1 LFCHCHEEVLKN
13 NLSKL
18 LNHSK
23 MKKLHSL
30 LAMLFFST
38 TFLFAQNPSKVTL
51 KGMVQD
57 TSGVDQP
64 FATVM
69 LLNPKDSALINFTR
83 GDDKGYFEFKNV
95 KNMDYVLKISFVG
108 YIPYQLSITP
118 SANPINDLGGLRM
131 KPITKELMEVVIR
144 TAKAPLSIRGDTIE
158 YNASSFKVPPGS
170 TVEDLLRR
178 LPGIEVD
185 AAGNIK
191 AQGKDVKKL
200 YVDGKTFF
208 GDDPKSATK
217 NLDAETI
224 SKVQVFTE
232 KSEQSKLTGV
242 DDGKKEKAMNL
253 ELKEEFKKGSF
264 GKVTAAGGNDERW
277 VLRGNYNRFNKKEQF
292 SILGF
297 GNNINETGVNWADY
311 GEFKGQ
317 NSWNGQDNG
326 DFGFSSGGGFRY
338 FNSDEDVPRNR
349 FDGRGFTKNFG
360 GGVNYNFDNKKTKF
374 NSSYFYNQTKLN
386 LDEYSFRQTFFQD
399 SSFFNNDTLGLSDFR
414 NNHNILGRLE
424 QEIDSNNTVIV
435 KANLRFSGNDVTEGN
450 SQFFFKNSN
459 IANNRLTLN
468 NATDLS
474 SYNLSSYAIYRH
486 RFKKKGRS
494 VALSTSF
501 NDSKRDGF
509 ETIKTLNELFKAV
522 TLKDQIRQ
530 MNNNTGITRQIKS
543 SVLYTDALSKKFFL
557 ESFYNFS
564 SMDNNVNRQVK
575 DLEKNSERVDD
586 LSIYYKN
593 NVLYNRLGTSLRYSH
608 EGVNVSV
615 GAAAQQIKLLGQS
628 FSDENKPM
636 LREIKPDAFNNF
648 IPNISINM
656 EPKSNMYLG
665 VDYSYGVKAP
675 EFSDLQPVRNF
686 NNPAFRVEG
695 NPNLIPERSHDV
707 SLNFNYW
714 NPANFAHAGF
724 WASANL
730 YDNQIIYNQ
739 TIQSAATGIVM
750 ITKPENITS
759 GAGQNINSNLWMGF
773 PIVKTKLTMNI
784 NGGVNYNFAPSFVNG
799 EKNETRNTGFNG
811 NIGFNLTPN
820 PKIIVDLSI
829 NYNVN
834 FVKYSIQTQQNQ
846 TILNNGVDL
855 SVKWNFIP
863 KFFLETNMD
872 YNAYKNDRF
881 GFDQKIPIWNASVRR
896 IMGKTNR
903 FEVRLAVF
911 DLLNQRQAIRQ
922 NGTQNYISRSISQTL
937 ARYGMLSVTY
947 NLRGHEDKLKKNG
960 WM

>member
-1 LFCHCHEEVLKN
+1 MLKKQFT
-13 NLSKL
+13 KL
-18 LNHSK
+18 LNQQK
-23 MKKLHSL
+23 MKRLHSL
-30 LAMLFFST
+30 LAMLFIST
-38 TFLFAQNPSKVTL
+38 SFLFAQNPNKVTL

-95 KNMDYVLKISFVG
+95 KNTDYVLKISFVG
-108 YIPYQLSITP
+108 YIPYQLSIAP
-118 SANPINDLGGLRM
+118 SANAVNDLGGLKM

-158 YNASSFKVPPGS
+158 YNASSFKVPQGS

-200 YVDGKTFF
+200 YVDGKSFF
-208 GDDPKSATK
+208 GDDPKAATK

-277 VLRGNYNRFNKKEQF
+277 ALRGNYNRFNKTAQF
-292 SILGF
+292 SVLGY

-326 DFGFSSGGGFRY
+326 DFGFSSGGGGMMF
-338 FNSDEDVPRNR
+338 FNNNDEDVPRNR

-360 GGVNYNFDNKKTKF
+360 SGVNYNFDNKKTKV
-374 NSSYFYNQTKLN
+374 NSSYFYNQTRLN
-386 LDEYSFRQTFFQD
+386 LDELSFRQTFFQGT
-399 SSFFNNDTLGLSDFR
+399 SFSNNDTSQLTDFR
-414 NNHNILGRLE
+414 NNHNVLARLE

-435 KANLRFSGNDVTEGN
+435 KANLRFSGNDVVENN
-450 SQFFFKNSN
+450 SQFFFQNPQTPT
-459 IANNRLTLN
+459 NRLGLSNDNNLN
-468 NATDLS
+468 S
-474 SYNLSSYAIYRH
+474 HNLTSYAIFRH

-494 VALSTSF
+494 VAISTSY
-501 NDSKRDGF
+501 NDVKSNAIENIRINNRIFTG
-509 ETIKTLNELFKAV
+509 L
-522 TLKDQIRQ
+522 TLKDSISRLD
-530 MNNNTGITRQIKS
+530 NDNDRINRQIKS
-543 SVLYTDALSKKFFL
+543 SLLYTDALSKSVFW
-557 ESFYNFS
+557 ETFYNFS
-564 SMDNNVNRQVK
+564 NTNNNVNRQVK
-575 DLEKNSERVDD
+575 NLQINNERVDT
-586 LSIYYKN
+586 LSVFYKN
-593 NVLYNRLGTSLRYSH
+593 NILYNRLGTSFRYSKDGMNLSA
-608 EGVNVSV
+608 GV
-615 GAAAQQIKLLGQS
+615 AAQQINLLGQS
-628 FSDENKPM
+628 FADENKP
-636 LREIKPDAFNNF
+636 LLKEVKPEAFNNF
-648 IPNISINM
+648 IPNISINI
-656 EPKSNMYLG
+656 EPKNNMYVG
-665 VDYSYGVKAP
+665 FDYNYGVKAP
-675 EFSDLQPVRNF
+675 DINDLQPINNL
-686 NNPAFRVEG
+686 NNPAFRVVG
-695 NPNLIPERSHDV
+695 NAGLVPERSHNV
-707 SLNFNYW
+707 SMNFNYF
-714 NPANFAHAGF
+714 NPGNFSYAGF
-724 WASANL
+724 WASANF

-739 TIQSAATGIVM
+739 NLQVAETGIVM
-750 ITKPENITS
+750 ITRPENLKN
-759 GAGQNINSNLWMGF
+759 GGGQMINSNVWMGF

-784 NGGVNYNFAPSFVNG
+784 NGGINYNFSPSFIDGQRND
-799 EKNETRNTGFNG
+799 TRNMGYNG
-811 NIGFNLTPN
+811 NLSFDLTPD
-820 PKIIVDLSI
+820 PKIIVNLGIGI
-829 NYNVN
+829 NLNN
-834 FVKYSIQTQQNQ
+834 IKYSIQTQQNQ
-846 TILNNGVDL
+846 TILNNAVDL

-863 KFFLETNMD
+863 KYFLETNLD

-881 GFDQKIPIWNASVRR
+881 DFDQKIPIWNASIRR
-896 IMGKTNR
+896 LLGKTNR

-922 NGTQNYISRSISQTL
+922 NGSQNYISRTISQTL

>member
-1 LFCHCHEEVLKN
+1 MCQTFK
-13 NLSKL
+13 S
-18 LNHSK
+18 SK
-23 MKKLHSL
+23 MKRLHSL
-30 LAMLFFST
+30 LAMLFIST

-108 YIPYQLSITP
+108 YIPYQLSIAP

-158 YNASSFKVPPGS
+158 YNASSFKVPQGS

-200 YVDGKTFF
+200 YVDGKSFF
-208 GDDPKSATK
+208 GDDPKAATK

-264 GKVTAAGGNDERW
+264 GKLTAAGGNDERW
-277 VLRGNYNRFNKKEQF
+277 ALRGNYNRFNKTSQF
-292 SILGF
+292 SVLGY

-326 DFGFSSGGGFRY
+326 DFGFSGGGGRMGWGG
-338 FNSDEDVPRNR
+338 NDEDVPRNR

-360 GGVNYNFDNKKTKF
+360 SGMNYNFDNKKTKF
-374 NSSYFYNQTKLN
+374 NSSYFYNQTDLN
-386 LDEYSFRQTFFQD
+386 LDELSFRQTFFQGT
-399 SSFFNNDTLGLSDFR
+399 SFLNNDTLALTDFR
-414 NNHNILGRLE
+414 NNHNVLARLE

-435 KANLRFSGNDVTEGN
+435 KANLRFSGNDVMEDN
-450 SQFFFKNSN
+450 NQFFFKDPQTPS
-459 IANNRLTLN
+459 NRLELLN
-468 NATDLS
+468 TN
-474 SYNLSSYAIYRH
+474 NLNSHNLTSYAIFRH

-494 VALSTSF
+494 FAISTSF
-501 NDSKRDGF
+501 NDVKSNALENIRTNNRIFTG
-509 ETIKTLNELFKAV
+509 L
-522 TLKDQIRQ
+522 TLKDSISQL
-530 MNNNTGITRQIKS
+530 NNDNDKVNRQIKS
-543 SVLYTDALSKKFFL
+543 SILYTDALSKTVFW
-557 ESFYNFS
+557 ETFYNFS
-564 SMDNNVNRQVK
+564 NTNNNVNRQVNNLK
-575 DLEKNSERVDD
+575 INNERVDT
-586 LSIYYKN
+586 LSVFYKN
-593 NVLYNRLGTSLRYSH
+593 NILYNRMGTSFRYSKD
-608 EGVNVSV
+608 GMNLSV
-615 GAAAQQIKLLGQS
+615 GAAAQQINLLGQS
-628 FSDENKPM
+628 FADENKP
-636 LREIKPDAFNNF
+636 LLKEVKPNAFVNF
-648 IPNISINM
+648 IPNISVNI

-665 VDYSYGVKAP
+665 FDYSYGVKTP
-675 EFSDLQPVRNF
+675 EINDLQPINNL

-695 NPNLIPERSHDV
+695 NAGLVPERSHDV
-707 SLNFNYW
+707 SMNFNYF
-714 NPANFAHAGF
+714 NPANFSYAGF
-724 WASANL
+724 WASANF

-739 TIQSAATGIVM
+739 NLQVAETGIVM
-750 ITKPENITS
+750 ITKPENLK
-759 GAGQNINSNLWMGF
+759 GGGGQMINSNLWMGF

-784 NGGVNYNFAPSFVNG
+784 NGGINYNFSPSFINSQR
-799 EKNETRNTGFNG
+799 NDTRNMGYSSSLSFD
-811 NIGFNLTPN
+811 LTPN
-820 PKIIVDLSI
+820 PKLIVNLGMSLNLNNI
-829 NYNVN
+829 
-834 FVKYSIQTQQNQ
+834 KYSIQTQQNQ

-863 KFFLETNMD
+863 KFFLETNLD
-872 YNAYKNDRF
+872 YNAFKNERF

-896 IMGKTNR
+896 ILGKTNR

-922 NGTQNYISRSISQTL
+922 NGSQNYISRTISQTL

-947 NLRGHEDKLKKNG
+947 NIRGHEDKLKKNN

>member
-1 LFCHCHEEVLKN
+1 
-13 NLSKL
+13 
-18 LNHSK
+18 
-23 MKKLHSL
+23 MKRLHSL
-30 LAMLFFST
+30 LAMLFIST

-95 KNMDYVLKISFVG
+95 KNTDYVLKISFVG

-118 SANPINDLGGLRM
+118 SANAVNDLGGLKM

-158 YNASSFKVPPGS
+158 YNASSFKVPQGS

-200 YVDGKTFF
+200 YVDGKSFF
-208 GDDPKSATK
+208 GDDPKAATK

-277 VLRGNYNRFNKKEQF
+277 ALRGNYNRFNKTSQF
-292 SILGF
+292 SVLGF

-326 DFGFSSGGGFRY
+326 DFGFSSGGGGMMF
-338 FNSDEDVPRNR
+338 FNNNDEDVPRNR
-349 FDGRGFTKNFG
+349 FDGRGFTRNFG
-360 GGVNYNFDNKKTKF
+360 SGVNYNFDNKKTKL
-374 NSSYFYNQTKLN
+374 NSSYFYNQTNLN
-386 LDEYSFRQTFFQD
+386 LDELSFRQTFFQGT
-399 SSFFNNDTLGLSDFR
+399 SFLNNDTSNLTDFR
-414 NNHNILGRLE
+414 QNHNILARLE

-435 KANLRFSGNDVTEGN
+435 KANLRFSGNTMTEDN
-450 SQFFFKNSN
+450 SQFFFQNPQTPS
-459 IANNRLTLN
+459 NRLALLN
-468 NATDLS
+468 TNDLNS
-474 SYNLSSYAIYRH
+474 HNLTSYAIFRH

-494 VALSTSF
+494 IALSTSF
-501 NDSKRDGF
+501 NDVKSNALENIRINNRIFTG
-509 ETIKTLNELFKAV
+509 L
-522 TLKDQIRQ
+522 TLKDSISQLDNDNDKI
-530 MNNNTGITRQIKS
+530 NRQIKS
-543 SVLYTDALSKKFFL
+543 SLLYTDALSKTVFW
-557 ESFYNFS
+557 ETFYNFS
-564 SMDNNVNRQVK
+564 NTNNNVNRQVNNLK
-575 DLEKNSERVDD
+575 INNERVDT
-586 LSIYYKN
+586 LSVFYKN
-593 NVLYNRLGTSLRYSH
+593 NILYNRLGTSFRYSKD
-608 EGVNVSV
+608 GMNISA
-615 GAAAQQIKLLGQS
+615 GAAAQQINLLGQS
-628 FSDENKPM
+628 FADENKP
-636 LREIKPDAFNNF
+636 LKKEVKPDPFINF
-648 IPNISINM
+648 IPNVSVNI
-656 EPKSNMYLG
+656 EPKNNMYLG
-665 VDYSYGVKAP
+665 FDYNYGVKAP
-675 EFSDLQPVRNF
+675 DINDLQPINNL

-695 NPNLIPERSHDV
+695 NAGLVPERSHNV
-707 SLNFNYW
+707 SMNFNYF
-714 NPANFAHAGF
+714 NPGNFSYAGV
-724 WASANL
+724 WASANF

-739 TIQSAATGIVM
+739 NLQVAETGIVM
-750 ITKPENITS
+750 ITRPENLK
-759 GAGQNINSNLWMGF
+759 GGGGQMINSNVWMGF

-784 NGGVNYNFAPSFVNG
+784 NGGINYNFSPSFIDGQRND
-799 EKNETRNTGFNG
+799 TRNMGYNG
-811 NIGFNLTPN
+811 SLSFNLTPN

-829 NYNVN
+829 NLNLN
-834 FVKYSIQTQQNQ
+834 NIKYSIQTQQNQ

-863 KFFLETNMD
+863 KFFLESNLD

-881 GFDQKIPIWNASVRR
+881 NFDQKIPIWNASVRR
-896 IMGKTNR
+896 LLGKTNR

-922 NGTQNYISRSISQTL
+922 NGSQNYISRTISQTL

-947 NLRGHEDKLKKNG
+947 NLRGHEDKLKKNN

>member
-1 LFCHCHEEVLKN
+1 
-13 NLSKL
+13 
-18 LNHSK
+18 
-23 MKKLHSL
+23 MKRLHSL
-30 LAMLFFST
+30 LAMLFIST

-64 FATVM
+64 FATIM

-83 GDDKGYFEFKNV
+83 GNDKGYFEFKNV

-108 YIPYQLSITP
+108 YIPYQLSIAP

-158 YNASSFKVPPGS
+158 YNASSFKVPQGS

-264 GKVTAAGGNDERW
+264 GKLTAAGGNDERW
-277 VLRGNYNRFNKKEQF
+277 ALRGNYNRFNKTSQF
-292 SILGF
+292 SVLGY

-326 DFGFSSGGGFRY
+326 DFGFSGGGGRMWWGG
-338 FNSDEDVPRNR
+338 NDEDVPRNR

-360 GGVNYNFDNKKTKF
+360 SGMNYNFDNKKTKF
-374 NSSYFYNQTKLN
+374 NSSYFYNQTDLN
-386 LDEYSFRQTFFQD
+386 LDELSFRQTFFQGT
-399 SSFFNNDTLGLSDFR
+399 SFLNNDTLALTDFR
-414 NNHNILGRLE
+414 NNHNVLARLE

-435 KANLRFSGNDVTEGN
+435 KANLRFSGNDVVEDN
-450 SQFFFKNSN
+450 NQFFFKDPQTPS
-459 IANNRLTLN
+459 NRLELLN
-468 NATDLS
+468 TNDLNS
-474 SYNLSSYAIYRH
+474 HNLTSYAIFRH

-494 VALSTSF
+494 FAISTSF
-501 NDSKRDGF
+501 ND
-509 ETIKTLNELFKAV
+509 IKSNALENIRTNNRIFTGL
-522 TLKDQIRQ
+522 TLKDSISQL
-530 MNNNTGITRQIKS
+530 NNDNDKVNRQIKS
-543 SVLYTDALSKKFFL
+543 SLLYTDALSKTVFW
-557 ESFYNFS
+557 ETFYNFS
-564 SMDNNVNRQVK
+564 NTNNNVNRQVK
-575 DLEKNSERVDD
+575 NLKINNERVDT
-586 LSIYYKN
+586 LSVFYKN
-593 NVLYNRLGTSLRYSH
+593 NILYNRMGTSFRYSKD
-608 EGVNVSV
+608 GMNLSA
-615 GAAAQQIKLLGQS
+615 GAAAQQINLLGQS
-628 FSDENKPM
+628 FADENKP
-636 LREIKPDAFNNF
+636 LLKEVKPNAFVNF
-648 IPNISINM
+648 IPNISLNI
-656 EPKSNMYLG
+656 EPKNNMYLG
-665 VDYSYGVKAP
+665 FDYSYGVKTP
-675 EFSDLQPVRNF
+675 EINDLQPINNL

-695 NPNLIPERSHDV
+695 NPDLVPERSHDV
-707 SLNFNYW
+707 SMNFNYF
-714 NPANFAHAGF
+714 NPGNFSYAGF
-724 WASANL
+724 WASANF

-739 TIQSAATGIVM
+739 NLQVAETGIVM
-750 ITKPENITS
+750 ITKPENLK
-759 GAGQNINSNLWMGF
+759 GGGGQMINSNLWMGF

-784 NGGVNYNFAPSFVNG
+784 NGGINYNFSPSFINSQR
-799 EKNETRNTGFNG
+799 NDTRNMGYSGSLSFD
-811 NIGFNLTPN
+811 LTPN
-820 PKIIVDLSI
+820 PKLIVNLGMSLNLNNI
-829 NYNVN
+829 
-834 FVKYSIQTQQNQ
+834 KYSIQTQQNQ
-846 TILNNGVDL
+846 TILNNAVDL

-863 KFFLETNMD
+863 KYFLETNLD

-881 GFDQKIPIWNASVRR
+881 DFDQKIPIWNASVRR
-896 IMGKTNR
+896 ILGKTNR

-922 NGTQNYISRSISQTL
+922 NGSQNYISRTISQTL

-947 NLRGHEDKLKKNG
+947 NIRGHEDKLKKNN

>member
-1 LFCHCHEEVLKN
+1 
-13 NLSKL
+13 
-18 LNHSK
+18 
-23 MKKLHSL
+23 MKRLHAL
-30 LAMLFFST
+30 LAMLCIST
-38 TFLFAQNPSKVTL
+38 TLLFAQNPNKVTL

-95 KNMDYVLKISFVG
+95 KNTDYVLKISFVG
-108 YIPYQLSITP
+108 YIPYQLSIAP
-118 SANPINDLGGLRM
+118 SANPVNDLGGLRM

-158 YNASSFKVPPGS
+158 YNASSFKVPQGS

-200 YVDGKTFF
+200 YVDGKSFF
-208 GDDPKSATK
+208 GDDPKAATK

-277 VLRGNYNRFNKKEQF
+277 ALRGNYNRFNKTSQF
-292 SILGF
+292 SVLGY

-326 DFGFSSGGGFRY
+326 DFGFSGGGGGMMF
-338 FNSDEDVPRNR
+338 FNNNDEDVPRNR

-360 GGVNYNFDNKKTKF
+360 SGVNYNFDNKKTKL

-386 LDEYSFRQTFFQD
+386 LDELSFRQTFFQGT
-399 SSFFNNDTLGLSDFR
+399 SFLNNDTLALTDFR
-414 NNHNILGRLE
+414 NNHNILARLE

-435 KANLRFSGNDVTEGN
+435 KANLRFSGNNVVEDN
-450 SQFFFKNSN
+450 NQFFFKDPQTPSNRLELLNSN
-459 IANNRLTLN
+459 DLNSHNLT
-468 NATDLS
+468 
-474 SYNLSSYAIYRH
+474 SYAIFRH

-494 VALSTSF
+494 FAISTSF
-501 NDSKRDGF
+501 ND
-509 ETIKTLNELFKAV
+509 IKSNALENIRINNRIFTGL
-522 TLKDQIRQ
+522 TLKDSISQL
-530 MNNNTGITRQIKS
+530 NNDNDKINRQIKS
-543 SVLYTDALSKKFFL
+543 SLLYTDALSKSVFW
-557 ESFYNFS
+557 ETFYNFS
-564 SMDNNVNRQVK
+564 STNNNINRQVNNLK
-575 DLEKNSERVDD
+575 INNERVDT
-586 LSIYYKN
+586 LSVFYKN
-593 NVLYNRLGTSLRYSH
+593 NILYNRMGTSFRYSKD
-608 EGVNVSV
+608 GMNISA
-615 GAAAQQIKLLGQS
+615 GAAAQQINLLGQS
-628 FSDENKPM
+628 FADENKP
-636 LREIKPDAFNNF
+636 LLKEVKPDAFTNF

-665 VDYSYGVKAP
+665 LDYSYGVKAP
-675 EFSDLQPVRNF
+675 DINDLQPINNL
-686 NNPAFRVEG
+686 NNPAFRVVG
-695 NPNLIPERSHDV
+695 NPFLTPERSHDV
-707 SLNFNYW
+707 SMNFNYF
-714 NPANFAHAGF
+714 NPGNFSYADF
-724 WASANL
+724 WASANF

-739 TIQSAATGIVM
+739 NLQIAETGIVM
-750 ITKPENITS
+750 ITKPENLKS
-759 GAGQNINSNLWMGF
+759 GGGQMINSNVWMGF

-784 NGGVNYNFAPSFVNG
+784 NGGLNYNFSPSFIDGQRND
-799 EKNETRNTGFNG
+799 TRNMGYNG
-811 NIGFNLTPN
+811 SLSFDLTPS
-820 PKIIVDLSI
+820 PKLIVNLGMSLNLNNI
-829 NYNVN
+829 
-834 FVKYSIQTQQNQ
+834 KYSIQTQQNQ
-846 TILNNGVDL
+846 TIVNNEVEL

-863 KFFLETNMD
+863 KFFLETNFD
-872 YNAYKNDRF
+872 YKSFKNDRF
-881 GFDQKIPIWNASVRR
+881 DFDQKIPIWNASIRR
-896 IMGKTNR
+896 LLGKTNR

-922 NGTQNYISRSISQTL
+922 NGTQNYISRTISQTL

-947 NLRGHEDKLKKNG
+947 NLRGHEDKLKKNN

>member
-1 LFCHCHEEVLKN
+1 
-13 NLSKL
+13 
-18 LNHSK
+18 
-23 MKKLHSL
+23 MKRLHSL
-30 LAMLFFST
+30 LAMLFISS
-38 TFLFAQNPSKVTL
+38 TFLFSQNPSKVTL
-51 KGMVQD
+51 KGLVQD

-95 KNMDYVLKISFVG
+95 KNIEYVLKISFVG
-108 YIPYQLSITP
+108 YIPFQLSITP
-118 SANPINDLGGLRM
+118 SANAVNDLGGLKM

-200 YVDGKTFF
+200 YVDGKSFF

-224 SKVQVFTE
+224 SKVQVFNE

-292 SILGF
+292 SILGY
-297 GNNINETGVNWADY
+297 GNNINETGVNWSDY

-326 DFGFSSGGGFRY
+326 DFGFSGGGGFRY
-338 FNSDEDVPRNR
+338 FGGNDEDVPRNR

-360 GGVNYNFDNKKTKF
+360 SGMNYNFDNKKTKI
-374 NSSYFYNQTKLN
+374 NSSYFYNQTRLN
-386 LDEYSFRQTFFQD
+386 LDEFTFRQTFFQD
-399 SSFFNNDTLGLSDFR
+399 SSFFNNDTLGLNDFR
-414 NNHNILGRLE
+414 NNHNVLARLE
-424 QEIDSNNTVIV
+424 QEIDSNNTLIV
-435 KANLRFSGNDVTEGN
+435 KANLRFSGNQATEGN
-450 SQFFFKNSN
+450 RQFFYKDIKAPS
-459 IANNRLTLN
+459 NRLVLDNT
-468 NATDLS
+468 TDLN
-474 SYNLSSYAIYRH
+474 SYNLTSYAIFRH

-494 VALSTSF
+494 FAISSSF
-501 NDSKRDGF
+501 NDNNRDGIEGIF
-509 ETIKTLNELFKAV
+509 TNNILYRPI
-522 TLKDQIRQ
+522 TLKDTISIIKQL
-530 MNNNTGITRQIKS
+530 NNNNGITRQIKS
-543 SVLYTDALSKKFFL
+543 SVLYTDALSKKFFW

-564 SMDNNVNRQVK
+564 NTDNNINRQVRNV
-575 DLEKNSERVDD
+575 EKNNERIDN

-593 NVLYNRLGTSLRYSH
+593 NVLYNRLGTSFRYSNL
-608 EGVNVSV
+608 GTNISV
-615 GAAAQQIKLLGQS
+615 GAAAQQINLLGQA

-636 LREIKPDAFNNF
+636 LREIRPDAFRNF

-665 VDYSYGVKAP
+665 MDYSYGVKAP
-675 EFSDLQPVRNF
+675 DINDLQPVNNQ

-695 NPNLIPERSHDV
+695 NPFLTPERSHDV
-707 SLNFNYW
+707 SLNFNFF
-714 NPANFAHAGF
+714 NPGNFSYAGF

-739 TIQSAATGIVM
+739 TIQTAATGIVM
-750 ITKPENITS
+750 ITKPENIKD
-759 GAGQNINSNLWMGF
+759 GAGRNINSNVWMGF

-784 NGGVNYNFAPSFVNG
+784 NGGINYNYAPSFING
-799 EKNETRNTGFNG
+799 ERNETRNTGYNSSLS
-811 NIGFNLTPN
+811 FNLTPS
-820 PKIIVDLSI
+820 PKVIVDLSAS
-829 NYNVN
+829 YNVS

-846 TILNNGVDL
+846 TIINNGVDL

-863 KFFLETNMD
+863 KFFLESNLD

-881 GFDQKIPIWNASVRR
+881 AFDQKIPIWNASVRR
-896 IMGKTNR
+896 ILGKTNR

-911 DLLNQRQAIRQ
+911 DIFNQRQAIRQ

-947 NLRGHEDKLKKNG
+947 NLRGHEDKLKKNE

>member
-1 LFCHCHEEVLKN
+1 
-13 NLSKL
+13 
-18 LNHSK
+18 
-23 MKKLHSL
+23 MKRLHSL
-30 LAMLFFST
+30 LAMLFIST

-83 GDDKGYFEFKNV
+83 GDDKGFFEFKNV
-95 KNMDYVLKISFVG
+95 KNTDYVLKISFVG

-118 SANPINDLGGLRM
+118 SANAVNDLGGLKM

-158 YNASSFKVPPGS
+158 YNASSFKVPQGS

-200 YVDGKTFF
+200 YVDGKSFF
-208 GDDPKSATK
+208 GDDPKAATK

-277 VLRGNYNRFNKKEQF
+277 ALRGNYNRFNKTSQF
-292 SILGF
+292 SVLGF

-326 DFGFSSGGGFRY
+326 DFGFSSGGGGMMF
-338 FNSDEDVPRNR
+338 FNNNDEDVPRNR
-349 FDGRGFTKNFG
+349 FDGRGFTRNFG
-360 GGVNYNFDNKKTKF
+360 NGVNYNFDNKKTKL
-374 NSSYFYNQTKLN
+374 NSSYFYNQTNLN
-386 LDEYSFRQTFFQD
+386 LDELSFRQTFFQGT
-399 SSFFNNDTLGLSDFR
+399 SFLNNDTSNLTDFR
-414 NNHNILGRLE
+414 QNHNILARLE

-435 KANLRFSGNDVTEGN
+435 KANLRFSGNTMTEDN
-450 SQFFFKNSN
+450 SQFFFQNPQTPS
-459 IANNRLTLN
+459 NRLALLN
-468 NATDLS
+468 TNDLNS
-474 SYNLSSYAIYRH
+474 HNLTSYAIFRH

-494 VALSTSF
+494 IALSTSF
-501 NDSKRDGF
+501 NDVKSNALENIRINNRIFTG
-509 ETIKTLNELFKAV
+509 L
-522 TLKDQIRQ
+522 TLKDSISQLD
-530 MNNNTGITRQIKS
+530 NDNDKVNRQIKS
-543 SVLYTDALSKKFFL
+543 SLLYTDALSKTVFW
-557 ESFYNFS
+557 ETFYNFS
-564 SMDNNVNRQVK
+564 NTNNNVNRQVNNLK
-575 DLEKNSERVDD
+575 INNERVDT
-586 LSIYYKN
+586 LSVFYKN
-593 NVLYNRLGTSLRYSH
+593 NILYNRLGTSFRYSKD
-608 EGVNVSV
+608 GMNISA
-615 GAAAQQIKLLGQS
+615 GAAAQQINLLGQS
-628 FSDENKPM
+628 FADENKP
-636 LREIKPDAFNNF
+636 LKKEVKPDPFINF
-648 IPNISINM
+648 IPNISVNI
-656 EPKSNMYLG
+656 EPKNNMYLG
-665 VDYSYGVKAP
+665 FDYNYGVKAP
-675 EFSDLQPVRNF
+675 DINDLQPINNL

-695 NPNLIPERSHDV
+695 NAGLVPERSHNV
-707 SLNFNYW
+707 SMNFNYF
-714 NPANFAHAGF
+714 NPGNFSYAGV
-724 WASANL
+724 WASANF

-739 TIQSAATGIVM
+739 NLQVAETGIVM
-750 ITKPENITS
+750 ITRPENLK
-759 GAGQNINSNLWMGF
+759 GGGGQMINSNLWMGF

-784 NGGVNYNFAPSFVNG
+784 NGGINYNFSPSFIDGQRND
-799 EKNETRNTGFNG
+799 TRNMGYNG
-811 NIGFNLTPN
+811 SLSFNLTPN
-820 PKIIVDLSI
+820 PKIIVDLSMNLNLNNI
-829 NYNVN
+829 
-834 FVKYSIQTQQNQ
+834 KYSIQTQQNQ

-863 KFFLETNMD
+863 KFFLESNLD

-881 GFDQKIPIWNASVRR
+881 NFDQKIPIWNASVRR
-896 IMGKTNR
+896 LLGKTNR

-922 NGTQNYISRSISQTL
+922 NGSQNYISRTISQTL

-947 NLRGHEDKLKKNG
+947 NLRGHEDKLKKNN

>member
-1 LFCHCHEEVLKN
+1 
-13 NLSKL
+13 
-18 LNHSK
+18 
-23 MKKLHSL
+23 MKRLHSL
-30 LAMLFFST
+30 LAMLLIST

-51 KGMVQD
+51 KGLVQD
-57 TSGVDQP
+57 TSGIDQP

-118 SANPINDLGGLRM
+118 SANPVNDLGGLRM

-264 GKVTAAGGNDERW
+264 GKVTAAAGNDERW

-292 SILGF
+292 SVLGY
-297 GNNINETGVNWADY
+297 GNNINETGVNWSDY

-326 DFGFSSGGGFRY
+326 DFGFSSGGGRMWWGG
-338 FNSDEDVPRNR
+338 NDEDVPRNR
-349 FDGRGFTKNFG
+349 FDGRGFTQNFG
-360 GGVNYNFDNKKTKF
+360 SGMNYNFDNKKTKF
-374 NSSYFYNQTKLN
+374 NSSYFYNQTNLN
-386 LDEYSFRQTFFQD
+386 LDELSFRQTFFQGT
-399 SSFFNNDTLGLSDFR
+399 SFLNNDTLKLTDFR
-414 NNHNILGRLE
+414 NNHNILARLE
-424 QEIDSNNTVIV
+424 QEIDSNNTFIV
-435 KANLRFSGNDVTEGN
+435 KANMRFSGNDVTENN
-450 SQFFFKNSN
+450 SQFFFQDPQTPS
-459 IANNRLTLN
+459 NRLALLN
-468 NATDLS
+468 KNDLNS
-474 SYNLSSYAIYRH
+474 HNLTSYAIFRH

-494 VALSTSF
+494 FAVSTSF
-501 NDSKRDGF
+501 NDIKSNAI
-509 ETIKTLNELFKAV
+509 ENITINNRIFTGI
-522 TLKDQIRQ
+522 TLKDSLNQL
-530 MNNNTGITRQIKS
+530 NNDNDKINRQIKS
-543 SVLYTDALSKKFFL
+543 SLLYTDALSKTVFW
-557 ESFYNFS
+557 ETFYNFS
-564 SMDNNVNRQVK
+564 NTDNNVNRQVNNLK
-575 DLEKNSERVDD
+575 INNERVDT
-586 LSIYYKN
+586 LSVFYKN
-593 NVLYNRLGTSLRYSH
+593 NILYNRLGTSFRYSKD
-608 EGVNVSV
+608 GKNISV
-615 GAAAQQIKLLGQS
+615 GAAAQQINLLGQS
-628 FSDENKPM
+628 FADENKP
-636 LREIKPDAFNNF
+636 LLKEVKPNAFTNF

-665 VDYSYGVKAP
+665 FDYSYGVKVP
-675 EFSDLQPVRNF
+675 EINDLQPINNL

-695 NPNLIPERSHDV
+695 NAGLVPERSHDLSV
-707 SLNFNYW
+707 NFNYF
-714 NPANFAHAGF
+714 NPGNFSYAGF
-724 WASANL
+724 WASANF

-739 TIQSAATGIVM
+739 NLRVAETGIVM
-750 ITKPENITS
+750 ITKPENIK
-759 GAGQNINSNLWMGF
+759 GGGGQMLNSNVWVGF

-784 NGGVNYNFAPSFVNG
+784 NGGINYNFSPSIING
-799 EKNETRNTGFNG
+799 QRNDTRNMGYNG
-811 NIGFNLTPN
+811 SLSFNLTPN
-820 PKIIVDLSI
+820 PKLIVDLSMNLNLNNI
-829 NYNVN
+829 
-834 FVKYSIQTQQNQ
+834 KYSIQTQQNQ

-863 KFFLETNMD
+863 KFFLESNLD

-881 GFDQKIPIWNASVRR
+881 DFDQKIPIWNASIRR
-896 IMGKTNR
+896 ILGKTNR
-903 FEVRLAVF
+903 FELRLAVF
-911 DLLNQRQAIRQ
+911 DILNQRQAIRQ

>member
-1 LFCHCHEEVLKN
+1 
-13 NLSKL
+13 
-18 LNHSK
+18 
-23 MKKLHSL
+23 MKRLHSL
-30 LAMLFFST
+30 LAMLFISS
-38 TFLFAQNPSKVTL
+38 TFLFSQNPSKVTL
-51 KGMVQD
+51 KGLVQD

-95 KNMDYVLKISFVG
+95 KNIEYVLKISFVG
-108 YIPYQLSITP
+108 YIPYQLNITP
-118 SANPINDLGGLRM
+118 SATAVNDLGGLKM

-200 YVDGKTFF
+200 YVDGKSFF

-224 SKVQVFTE
+224 SKVQVFNE

-292 SILGF
+292 SILGY
-297 GNNINETGVNWADY
+297 GNNINETGVNWSDY

-326 DFGFSSGGGFRY
+326 DFGFNGGGGGFRY
-338 FNSDEDVPRNR
+338 FSNSDEDVPRNR

-360 GGVNYNFDNKKTKF
+360 SGMNYNFDNKKTKF

-386 LDEYSFRQTFFQD
+386 LDELSFRQTFFQGT
-399 SSFFNNDTLGLSDFR
+399 SFLNNDTLQLTDFR
-414 NNHNILGRLE
+414 NNHNVLARLE
-424 QEIDSNNTVIV
+424 QEIDSNNTVII
-435 KANLRFSGNDVTEGN
+435 KANMRFSGNDVVENN
-450 SQFFFKNSN
+450 SQFFFQNPQTPS
-459 IANNRLTLN
+459 NRLALLN
-468 NATDLS
+468 MNDLNS
-474 SYNLSSYAIYRH
+474 HNLTSYAIFRH

-494 VALSTSF
+494 FAVSTSF
-501 NDSKRDGF
+501 NDVKSNAI
-509 ETIKTLNELFKAV
+509 ENITINNRIFTGI
-522 TLKDQIRQ
+522 TLKDSINQL
-530 MNNNTGITRQIKS
+530 NNDNDKINRQIKS
-543 SVLYTDALSKKFFL
+543 SLLYTDALSKTVFW
-557 ESFYNFS
+557 ETFYNFS
-564 SMDNNVNRQVK
+564 NTNNNVNRQVNNLK
-575 DLEKNSERVDD
+575 INNERVDT
-586 LSIYYKN
+586 LSVFYKN
-593 NVLYNRLGTSLRYSH
+593 NILYNRLGTSFRYSKD
-608 EGVNVSV
+608 GMNISA
-615 GAAAQQIKLLGQS
+615 GAAAQQINLLGQS
-628 FSDENKPM
+628 FSDENKP
-636 LREIKPDAFNNF
+636 LLKEVKPDAFSNF

-665 VDYSYGVKAP
+665 LDYSYGIKVP
-675 EFSDLQPVRNF
+675 EINDLQPINNL

-695 NPNLIPERSHDV
+695 NPFLTPERSHDV
-707 SLNFNYW
+707 SLNFNFF
-714 NPANFAHAGF
+714 NPANFSYAGF
-724 WASANL
+724 WASANF

-739 TIQSAATGIVM
+739 NLQVAETGIVM
-750 ITKPENITS
+750 ITRPENIKS
-759 GAGQNINSNLWMGF
+759 GGGKMINSNVWMGF

-784 NGGVNYNFAPSFVNG
+784 NGGVNYNFSPSFIDGQRND
-799 EKNETRNTGFNG
+799 TRNMGYNG
-811 NIGFNLTPN
+811 SLSFNLTPN
-820 PKIIVDLSI
+820 PKIIVDLSMNLNLNNI
-829 NYNVN
+829 
-834 FVKYSIQTQQNQ
+834 KYSIQTQQNQ

-863 KFFLETNMD
+863 KFFLESNLD

-881 GFDQKIPIWNASVRR
+881 DFDQKIPIWNASVRR
-896 IMGKTNR
+896 ILGKTNR

-911 DLLNQRQAIRQ
+911 DILNQRQAIRQ

-947 NLRGHEDKLKKNG
+947 NIRGHEDKLKKNG

>member
-1 LFCHCHEEVLKN
+1 
-13 NLSKL
+13 
-18 LNHSK
+18 
-23 MKKLHSL
+23 MKRLHSL
-30 LAMLFFST
+30 LAMLFIST

-108 YIPYQLSITP
+108 YIPYQLSIAP

-158 YNASSFKVPPGS
+158 YNASSFKVPQGS

-200 YVDGKTFF
+200 YVDGKSFF
-208 GDDPKSATK
+208 GDDPKAATK

-224 SKVQVFTE
+224 SKVQVFSE

-277 VLRGNYNRFNKKEQF
+277 ALRGNYNRFNKTSQF
-292 SILGF
+292 SVLGY

-326 DFGFSSGGGFRY
+326 DFGFSGGGGRMWWGG
-338 FNSDEDVPRNR
+338 NDEDVPRNR

-360 GGVNYNFDNKKTKF
+360 SGMNYNFDNKKTKF
-374 NSSYFYNQTKLN
+374 NSSYFYNQTDLN
-386 LDEYSFRQTFFQD
+386 LDELSFRQTFFQGT
-399 SSFFNNDTLGLSDFR
+399 SFLNNDTLALTDFR
-414 NNHNILGRLE
+414 NNHNVLARLE
-424 QEIDSNNTVIV
+424 QEIDSNNTVIM
-435 KANLRFSGNDVTEGN
+435 KANLRFSGNDVMEDN
-450 SQFFFKNSN
+450 NQFFFKDPQTPS
-459 IANNRLTLN
+459 NRLELLN
-468 NATDLS
+468 TNDLNS
-474 SYNLSSYAIYRH
+474 HNLTSYAIFRH

-494 VALSTSF
+494 FAISTSF
-501 NDSKRDGF
+501 NDVKSNALENIRINNRIFTG
-509 ETIKTLNELFKAV
+509 L
-522 TLKDQIRQ
+522 TLKDSISQL
-530 MNNNTGITRQIKS
+530 NNDNDKVNRQIKS
-543 SVLYTDALSKKFFL
+543 SLLYTDALSKSVFW
-557 ESFYNFS
+557 ETFYNFS
-564 SMDNNVNRQVK
+564 NTNNNVNRQVNNLK
-575 DLEKNSERVDD
+575 INNERVDT
-586 LSIYYKN
+586 LSVFYKN
-593 NVLYNRLGTSLRYSH
+593 NILYNRMGTSFRYSKD
-608 EGVNVSV
+608 GMNLSV
-615 GAAAQQIKLLGQS
+615 GAAAQQINLLGQS
-628 FSDENKPM
+628 FADENKP
-636 LREIKPDAFNNF
+636 LLKEVKPNAFVNF
-648 IPNISINM
+648 IPNISVNI
-656 EPKSNMYLG
+656 EPKNNMYLG
-665 VDYSYGVKAP
+665 FDYSYGVKTP
-675 EFSDLQPVRNF
+675 EINDLQPINNL

-695 NPNLIPERSHDV
+695 NAGLVPERSHDV
-707 SLNFNYW
+707 SMNFNYF
-714 NPANFAHAGF
+714 NPANFSYAGF
-724 WASANL
+724 WASANF

-739 TIQSAATGIVM
+739 NLQVAETGIVM
-750 ITKPENITS
+750 ITKPENLK
-759 GAGQNINSNLWMGF
+759 GGGGQMINSNLWMGF

-784 NGGVNYNFAPSFVNG
+784 NGGINYNFSPSFINSQR
-799 EKNETRNTGFNG
+799 NDTRNMGYSGSLSFD
-811 NIGFNLTPN
+811 LTPN
-820 PKIIVDLSI
+820 PKLIVNLGMSLNLNNI
-829 NYNVN
+829 
-834 FVKYSIQTQQNQ
+834 KYSIQTQQNQ

-863 KFFLETNMD
+863 KFFLETNLD
-872 YNAYKNDRF
+872 YNAFKNERF

-896 IMGKTNR
+896 ILGKTNR

-922 NGTQNYISRSISQTL
+922 NGSQNFISRTISQTL

-947 NLRGHEDKLKKNG
+947 NIRGHEDKLKKNN

>member
-1 LFCHCHEEVLKN
+1 
-13 NLSKL
+13 
-18 LNHSK
+18 
-23 MKKLHSL
+23 MKRLHSL
-30 LAMLFFST
+30 LAMLFIST

-95 KNMDYVLKISFVG
+95 KNTDYVLKISFVG

-118 SANPINDLGGLRM
+118 SANAVNDLGGLKM

-158 YNASSFKVPPGS
+158 YNASSFKVPQGS

-200 YVDGKTFF
+200 YVDGKSFF
-208 GDDPKSATK
+208 GDDPKAATK

-277 VLRGNYNRFNKKEQF
+277 ALRGNYNRFNKTSQF
-292 SILGF
+292 SVLGF

-326 DFGFSSGGGFRY
+326 DFGFSSGGGGMMF
-338 FNSDEDVPRNR
+338 FNNNDEDVPRNR
-349 FDGRGFTKNFG
+349 FDGRGFTRNFG
-360 GGVNYNFDNKKTKF
+360 SGVNYNFDNKKTKL
-374 NSSYFYNQTKLN
+374 NSSYFYNQTNLN
-386 LDEYSFRQTFFQD
+386 LDELSFRQTFFQGT
-399 SSFFNNDTLGLSDFR
+399 SFLNNDTSNLTDFR
-414 NNHNILGRLE
+414 QNHNILARLE

-435 KANLRFSGNDVTEGN
+435 KANLRFSGNTMTEDN
-450 SQFFFKNSN
+450 SQFFFQNPQTPS
-459 IANNRLTLN
+459 NRLALLN
-468 NATDLS
+468 TNDLNS
-474 SYNLSSYAIYRH
+474 HNLTSYAIFRH

-494 VALSTSF
+494 IALSTSF
-501 NDSKRDGF
+501 NDVKSNALENIRINNRIFTG
-509 ETIKTLNELFKAV
+509 L
-522 TLKDQIRQ
+522 TLKDSISQLD
-530 MNNNTGITRQIKS
+530 NDNDKVNRQIKS
-543 SVLYTDALSKKFFL
+543 SLLYTDALSKTVFW
-557 ESFYNFS
+557 ETFYNFS
-564 SMDNNVNRQVK
+564 NTNNNVNRQVNNLK
-575 DLEKNSERVDD
+575 INNERVDT
-586 LSIYYKN
+586 LSVFYKN
-593 NVLYNRLGTSLRYSH
+593 NILYNRLGTSFRYSKD
-608 EGVNVSV
+608 GMNISA
-615 GAAAQQIKLLGQS
+615 GAAAQQINLLGQS
-628 FSDENKPM
+628 FADENKP
-636 LREIKPDAFNNF
+636 LKKEVKPDPFINF
-648 IPNISINM
+648 IPNVSVNI
-656 EPKSNMYLG
+656 EPKNNMYLG
-665 VDYSYGVKAP
+665 FDYNYGVKAP
-675 EFSDLQPVRNF
+675 DINDLQPINNL

-695 NPNLIPERSHDV
+695 NAGLVPERSHNV
-707 SLNFNYW
+707 SMNFNYF
-714 NPANFAHAGF
+714 NPGNFSYAGV
-724 WASANL
+724 WASANF

-739 TIQSAATGIVM
+739 NLQVAETGIVM
-750 ITKPENITS
+750 ITRPENLK
-759 GAGQNINSNLWMGF
+759 GGGGQMINSNVWMGF

-784 NGGVNYNFAPSFVNG
+784 NGGINYNFSPSFIDGQRND
-799 EKNETRNTGFNG
+799 TRNMGYNG
-811 NIGFNLTPN
+811 SLSFNLTPN

-829 NYNVN
+829 NLNLN
-834 FVKYSIQTQQNQ
+834 NIKYSIQTQQNQ

-863 KFFLETNMD
+863 KFFLESNLD

-881 GFDQKIPIWNASVRR
+881 NFDQKIPIWNASVRR
-896 IMGKTNR
+896 LLGKTNR

-922 NGTQNYISRSISQTL
+922 NGSQNYISRTISQTL

-947 NLRGHEDKLKKNG
+947 NLRGHEDKLKKNN